1 MNLKQLKNTVE
12 KYTILNKK
20 HDEYRE
26 QFSEAKRNLS
36 YIDSEEKLKRI
47 TQMLKESVNNILE
60 TVGEY
65 ELPLYTEANKY
76 LTLKYEKD
84 KDLTVMFDFAECRTI
99 IDFDLRDEEYT
110 ISMADEKRNDNIRY
124 CIDKILND
132 YENNLT
138 DLIEV
143 ITESIEFENKSLEEN
158 NEKDKNK
165 LNAYLNIS
173 KKIEQ
178 DDTYRKYLIQD
189 YKSYLCND
197 FSGKLN
203 DILKMS
209 SKDICE
215 LSDRELN
222 ERLNER
228 INPLSVFDINRA
240 MKEES
245 ETKISKNKNSFE
257 RDI

>member
-1 MNLKQLKNTVE
+1 MDLEQLKNAA
-12 KYTILNKK
+12 KINTILNEG

-26 QFSEAKRNLS
+26 RFDKVRRNLS

-47 TQMLKESVNNILE
+47 TQILKESINNVIE
-60 TVGEY
+60 AVGKY
-65 ELPLYTEANKY
+65 ELPLYTEANKH
-76 LTLKYEKD
+76 LTLKYKKD
-84 KDLTVMFDFAECRTI
+84 KDLTVMFDFAECGTI
-99 IDFDLRDEEYT
+99 IDFDLRAEEYT
-110 ISMADEKRNDNIRY
+110 ISMTGEKGNDNIRY

-132 YENNLT
+132 YEDNLT
-138 DLIEV
+138 DLVEVLTETIE
-143 ITESIEFENKSLEEN
+143 SENKSLEEN

-178 DDTYRKYLIQD
+178 DDTYRKYLIRD
-189 YKSYLCND
+189 YKSYLYND

-203 DILKMS
+203 DILEMN
-209 SKDICE
+209 SKDISE
-215 LSDRELN
+215 LSDRELD

-245 ETKISKNKNSFE
+245 ETKIRKNKNSFE
-257 RDI
+257 RDM

>member
-1 MNLKQLKNTVE
+1 MNLEKLKGAAA
-12 KYTILNKK
+12 KYNGLNKR
-20 HDEYRE
+20 HDKYRE
-26 QFSEAKRNLS
+26 QFGEARRNLS

-47 TQMLKESVNNILE
+47 TQMLKESINDILKA
-60 TVGEY
+60 VGKY

-110 ISMADEKRNDNIRY
+110 ISMTGEKGNDNIRY

-138 DLIEV
+138 DLVEV

-158 NEKDKNK
+158 NEKDKKK

-178 DDTYRKYLIQD
+178 DNTYRKYLIQD
-189 YKSYLCND
+189 YKSYLYND

-203 DILKMS
+203 DILEMS

-215 LSDRELN
+215 LSDRELD

-245 ETKISKNKNSFE
+245 ETKISKNKKYFE

>member
-1 MNLKQLKNTVE
+1 M
-12 KYTILNKK
+12 KK
-20 HDEYRE
+20 AY
-26 QFSEAKRNLS
+26 FW
-36 YIDSEEKLKRI
+36 
-47 TQMLKESVNNILE
+47 
-60 TVGEY
+60 
-65 ELPLYTEANKY
+65 
-76 LTLKYEKD
+76 
-84 KDLTVMFDFAECRTI
+84 
-99 IDFDLRDEEYT
+99 
-110 ISMADEKRNDNIRY
+110 
-124 CIDKILND
+124 
-132 YENNLT
+132 
-138 DLIEV
+138 IEV

-178 DDTYRKYLIQD
+178 DDTYRKYLVQD

-203 DILKMS
+203 DILEMS

-245 ETKISKNKNSFE
+245 ETKIKKNKNSFE
-257 RDI
+257 RDIW